1 MSLEINKSITLS
13 ATSTIEGTRVKVY
26 VANFSTAD
34 GTSNSNETIVNVDLY
49 NKNKAEIRK
58 GDLAFQTK
66 MYEIEDEIAAESDA
80 VSEESQK

>member
-1 MSLEINKSITLS
+1 MGLEINKSITLS

-26 VANFSTAD
+26 SANL
-34 GTSNSNETIVNVDLY
+34 GTSENSNNSNETIINVDVY
-49 NKNKAEIRK
+49 NKNRAAVRK
-58 GDLAFQTK
+58 DDQAFQTK

>member
-13 ATSTIEGTRVKVY
+13 ATSMIEGTRVKVY
-26 VANFSTAD
+26 SANL
-34 GTSNSNETIVNVDLY
+34 GTSENSNNSNETIINVDVY
-49 NKNKAEIRK
+49 NKNRAAVRK
-58 GDLAFQTK
+58 DDQVFQTK

>member
-1 MSLEINKSITLS
+1 MGLEINKSITLS

-26 VANFSTAD
+26 SANL
-34 GTSNSNETIVNVDLY
+34 GTSENSNNSNETIINVDVY
-49 NKNKAEIRK
+49 NKNRTAVRK
-58 GDLAFQTK
+58 DDQAFQTK